1 MRLFAVALLLVLP
14 CRAQHTLYATASQA
28 NDYVVGAKLPSSG
41 VFQRLTSGEWRHRGF
56 NHPFTAVLTAFP
68 DKPDTLYLA
77 AGNGLIE
84 LTGAAERW
92 KILTG
97 SDVTE
102 LRDVTLDQR
111 SKTILFT
118 HTRGIQLSKD
128 LGKSWAEIATG
139 LKHRYVDSVRVDHGH
154 SSVFVA
160 ATEAGLFRTDNE
172 GASWTLA
179 GAQGVPVL
187 RIEQSPTDGCHWLA
201 TTELGGIFVSTDCAK
216 SFESA
221 PGRMGVD
228 RSLYGLAWDQRVPHR
243 VATAGFYTGV
253 AVSVDDGKNWTPR
266 NSGLPSDLVW
276 DVAFDPDHAGR
287 IYCAVHRE
295 GVYVSDDAGEH
306 WRRDGL
312 PGTAVSR
319 FTFVSDVVGK

>member
-1 MRLFAVALLLVLP
+1 MRLVALTFLLVLR
-14 CRAQHTLYATASQA
+14 CAAQHTLYATASQA
-28 NDYVVGAKLPSSG
+28 SEYVVGARLPSSG
-41 VFQRLTSGEWRHRGF
+41 VFQRLASGEWRHRGF
-56 NHPFTAVLTAFP
+56 NHPFTAVLTTFP
-68 DKPDTLYLA
+68 DRPDTLYLA
-77 AGNGLIE
+77 SGNGLIE
-84 LTGAAERW
+84 LTQAAERW

-102 LRDVTLDQR
+102 LRDVTVHPQT
-111 SKTILFT
+111 KTLLFT
-118 HTRGIQLSKD
+118 HTRGIQMSKD
-128 LGKSWAEIATG
+128 LGKSWAEIAMG
-139 LKHRYVDSVRVDHGH
+139 LEHRYVDSVRVDREH

-160 ATEAGLFRTDNE
+160 ATEAGLFRSDNE

-179 GAQGVPVL
+179 GAQGVVVL
-187 RIEQSPTDGCHWLA
+187 RAEQSPTDGCRWLA
-201 TTELGGIFVSTDCAK
+201 TTELGGIYVSTDCAK
-216 SFESA
+216 TFESA

-228 RSLYGLAWDQRVPHR
+228 RSLYGLAWDSRSPHR
-243 VATAGFYTGV
+243 VATGGFYTGV

-266 NSGLPSDLVW
+266 NTGLPSDLVW

-287 IYCAVHRE
+287 LYCAVHRE

-319 FTFVSDVVGK
+319 FTFVPGVSTR